1 MSSQPKTSKTC
12 NRTLKSVQPG
22 KDSDGTD
29 ISVYTYEVEKNGK
42 ISTQTVKARK
52 TKKYENKYNA
62 EEHLKLVSD
71 ELIKYFNS
79 YKFESANQLEE
90 FRVLTKN
97 NEKLRL
103 IVDHIFTKLQVKITQ
118 LQLRQLIATE
128 IINKMSVKISFN

>member
-12 NRTLKSVQPG
+12 NRTLKSVQPA
-22 KDSDGTD
+22 KDTDGTD

-62 EEHLKLVSD
+62 DEHLKLVTD
-71 ELIKYFNS
+71 ELIKYFNN
-79 YKFESANQLEE
+79 YKFENTNQLEE

-103 IVDHIFTKLQVKITQ
+103 IVDHIYSKLQVKITQ
-118 LQLRQLIATE
+118 LQLRQVIATQLIE
-128 IINKMSVKISFN
+128 KMSVKISFN

>member
-1 MSSQPKTSKTC
+1 MSTPTKTSKTC
-12 NRTLKSVQPG
+12 NRTLKSVQPA
-22 KDSDGTD
+22 KDTDGTD

-62 EEHLKLVSD
+62 EEHLKLVTD

-90 FRVLTKN
+90 FRVMTKN
-97 NEKLRL
+97 NEKLRM

>member
-12 NRTLKSVQPG
+12 NRTLKSVQPA
-22 KDSDGTD
+22 KDTDGTD

-62 EEHLKLVSD
+62 EEHLKLVTD

>member
-62 EEHLKLVSD
+62 DEHLKLVTD
-71 ELIKYFNS
+71 ELINYFNN
-79 YKFESANQLEE
+79 YKFENANQLEE
-90 FRVLTKN
+90 FRVLTKDN
-97 NEKLRL
+97 
-103 IVDHIFTKLQVKITQ
+103 TKLKQIIDHLQTTLNVHLTQ
-118 LQLRQLIATE
+118 LQLKQIIATDL
-128 IINKMSVKISFN
+128 ISKLKVKISF